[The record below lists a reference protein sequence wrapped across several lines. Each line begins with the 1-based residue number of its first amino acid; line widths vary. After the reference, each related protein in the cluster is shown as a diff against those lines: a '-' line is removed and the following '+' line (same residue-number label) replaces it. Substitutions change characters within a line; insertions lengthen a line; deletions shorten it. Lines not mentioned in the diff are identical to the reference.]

1 MEAMHWPDGKRA
13 AAAFT
18 FDLDAEA
25 VWLGFDPANA
35 NRPGVLSQGTY
46 GPRVGLP
53 LILERLARFEVRAT
67 FFIPGVNA
75 EVHPAAVESIVAAGH
90 EVAVHGYRHV
100 APASLSRV
108 EEAREL
114 ELAMAALGKIAGSL
128 AGYRS
133 PSWDVSPHTLDLVE
147 AAGLTYTSQFM
158 DDLRPYRHPGRRLI
172 ELPVHWVLDDWPNFM
187 WSADQGTR
195 TIRSVEEVE
204 PIWRAEF
211 EGIRDLGGLFV
222 LTMHPQIIGRPY
234 RLLLLEH
241 MLELAASSAD
251 VWTATCREAAD
262 YADGQ
267 LAAEPTSHG

>member
-1 MEAMHWPDGKRA
+1 MMQWPDGKRA

-35 NRPGVLSQGTY
+35 SRPGVLSQGTY

-53 LILERLARFEVRAT
+53 LILDRLARFEVRAT

-90 EVAVHGYRHV
+90 EIAVHGYHHV
-100 APASLSRV
+100 APASLSRD

-114 ELAMAALGKIAGSL
+114 ELAIAALGKIAGSL
-128 AGYRS
+128 SGYRS
-133 PSWDVSPHTLDLVE
+133 PSWDVSPHTLELVE
-147 AAGLTYTSQFM
+147 GAGLAYTSQFM

-172 ELPVHWVLDDWPNFM
+172 ELPVHWILDDWPNFM

-195 TIRSVEEVE
+195 TIRSIEEVE

-234 RLLLLEH
+234 RLPLLEH
-241 MLELAASSAD
+241 MLEFAVSSSD

-262 YADGQ
+262 YADRQ
-267 LAAEPTSHG
+267 LAAEPGSHG